1 VTGTLGWP
9 MHPARHNRAAHAADR
24 GARSTTSY
32 RSHDN
37 GNERGEDQSSEMR
50 LAQLGSERY
59 QVSPAAGGGRGPWA
73 ASWPIWWNRARS
85 AW

>member
-1 VTGTLGWP
+1 MT
-9 MHPARHNRAAHAADR
+9 N
-24 GARSTTSY
+24 Y

-37 GNERGEDQSSEMR
+37 GKERGEDQSSEMR